1 MRPLTC
7 HIRRSKILYSGG
19 CKVAQMDCNRNR
31 LPIKRKKNVKK
42 LCDSNIYQYLC
53 TIKKKKGKNM
63 NRMINVARI
72 LKKKPQYC
80 KLFSNDGGSCMFGYV
95 DERFG
100 IISVFRGS
108 QEYLFDQYGNSA
120 FYTDDG
126 VDRSLYPSEKMHDW
140 TKFSWEKGNIVVSDD
155 EKEKVIFDH
164 FTDDDY
170 NLFIGRPLIKKDDG
184 NLEDTEE
191 DMYLTENYH
200 TKFIEMQWKPIDRK
214 RINHGKK
221 HL

>member
-1 MRPLTC
+1 
-7 HIRRSKILYSGG
+7 
-19 CKVAQMDCNRNR
+19 
-31 LPIKRKKNVKK
+31 
-42 LCDSNIYQYLC
+42 
-53 TIKKKKGKNM
+53 
-63 NRMINVARI
+63 
-72 LKKKPQYC
+72 
-80 KLFSNDGGSCMFGYV
+80 
-95 DERFG
+95 
-100 IISVFRGS
+100 
-108 QEYLFDQYGNSA
+108 
-120 FYTDDG
+120 
-126 VDRSLYPSEKMHDW
+126 MHDW

-191 DMYLTENYH
+191 DMYLTENYR

-221 HL
+221 HLR

>member
-1 MRPLTC
+1 
-7 HIRRSKILYSGG
+7 
-19 CKVAQMDCNRNR
+19 
-31 LPIKRKKNVKK
+31 
-42 LCDSNIYQYLC
+42 
-53 TIKKKKGKNM
+53 
-63 NRMINVARI
+63 
-72 LKKKPQYC
+72 
-80 KLFSNDGGSCMFGYV
+80 MFGYV

-108 QEYLFDQYGNSA
+108 QEYLFDRYGNFA

-170 NLFIGRPLIKKDDG
+170 DFFIGRPLIKKDDG

-200 TKFIEMQWKPIDRK
+200 TKFIEIQWKPIDRK

-221 HL
+221 HLW

>member
-1 MRPLTC
+1 
-7 HIRRSKILYSGG
+7 
-19 CKVAQMDCNRNR
+19 
-31 LPIKRKKNVKK
+31 
-42 LCDSNIYQYLC
+42 
-53 TIKKKKGKNM
+53 
-63 NRMINVARI
+63 MIDVARI

-95 DERFG
+95 DERLG

-140 TKFSWEKGNIVVSDD
+140 TKFAWEKGNIVVSDD

-191 DMYLTENYH
+191 DIYLTENYH
-200 TKFIEMQWKPIDRK
+200 TKFIEIQWKPIDRK
-214 RINHGKK
+214 KK
-221 HL
+221 KE

>member
-1 MRPLTC
+1 
-7 HIRRSKILYSGG
+7 
-19 CKVAQMDCNRNR
+19 
-31 LPIKRKKNVKK
+31 
-42 LCDSNIYQYLC
+42 
-53 TIKKKKGKNM
+53 
-63 NRMINVARI
+63 
-72 LKKKPQYC
+72 
-80 KLFSNDGGSCMFGYV
+80 MFGYV

-108 QEYLFDQYGNSA
+108 QEYLFDRYGNFA

-140 TKFSWEKGNIVVSDD
+140 TKFAWEKGNIVVSDD

-170 NLFIGRPLIKKDDG
+170 NIFIGRPLIKKDDG

-191 DMYLTENYH
+191 GMYLTENYR
-200 TKFIEMQWKPIDRK
+200 TKFIEIQWKPIDRK
-214 RINHGKK
+214 RINYGKK
-221 HL
+221 HLR

>member
-1 MRPLTC
+1 
-7 HIRRSKILYSGG
+7 
-19 CKVAQMDCNRNR
+19 
-31 LPIKRKKNVKK
+31 
-42 LCDSNIYQYLC
+42 
-53 TIKKKKGKNM
+53 
-63 NRMINVARI
+63 MINVARI

-80 KLFSNDGGSCMFGYV
+80 KLYTKDGGSCMFGYV

-170 NLFIGRPLIKKDDG
+170 NLFIGRPLIKKDDC

-191 DMYLTENYH
+191 DMYLTENYR
-200 TKFIEMQWKPIDRK
+200 TKFIEMQWKQIDRK

-221 HL
+221 HLR